1 MVGSLKSQNDM
12 NVVGLGKISD
22 FSSHVFGCSSFVAIA
37 VQNGRVEF
45 IVDQIDKLVVVLYT
59 SCRDDYFFGAESWG
73 LELLDHVGS
82 EVVDVWSQ
90 SVNGIAQIASAES
103 CLVDVVLED
112 FVAAQESFQLVG
124 VGILIHTNA
133 CGDEVLGLESTVSD
147 HWEDIYNIVGQAVG
161 MIVTILTIVFHLEL
175 TSSHLSD
182 TIVDCFTGVDGSL
195 EIGVF
200 KGQAGSSCFWG
211 LVSASN
217 INEDAKVDVGGNVDR
232 FGQDGDSVGELSGI
246 VLEGLSVGD
255 SAFGADGSVD
265 GSPDQG
271 LVAVWVGFY
280 VLDLKREKRHLDF
293 EMILFIYKLINNWAS
308 PNIDQLI

>member
-22 FSSHVFGCSSFVAIA
+22 FSSHVFGCSSFVAIV

-45 IVDQIDKLVVVLYT
+45 IVDQIDKLVVVLDT

-133 CGDEVLGLESTVSD
+133 CGDEVLGLESTVSY

-182 TIVDCFTGVDGSL
+182 TIVDCLTGVDGSL

-200 KGQAGSSCFWG
+200 KGQAGSSCFRG

-232 FGQDGDSVGELSGI
+232 
-246 VLEGLSVGD
+246 LSVGD